1 MARRMRIV
9 ITSTFPIAMT
19 TVLLAQAA
27 AVERG
32 EMMSQ
37 LHGCVTHD
45 KILYLLDL
53 DNSTVWY
60 LHSLQN
66 RNTGVMINT
75 QLYI

>member
-32 EMMSQ
+32 EMMNQ
-37 LHGCVTHD
+37 LHGCVTHN
-45 KILYLLDL
+45 KI
-53 DNSTVWY
+53 
-60 LHSLQN
+60 
-66 RNTGVMINT
+66 
-75 QLYI
+75 